1 MRMIMIE
8 QSHNPQP
15 IYINPDNVSWV
26 GDNGSYI
33 SIGLVCGKVIN
44 TKFTDAQHAIDYIQ
58 RATSAS
64 LGVA

>member
-8 QSHNPQP
+8 QAHNPQV
-15 IYINPDNVSWV
+15 IYISPDNVSWV
-26 GDNGSYI
+26 GDTGTHVT
-33 SIGLVCGKVIN
+33 IGLVCGKIIN